1 MKKAT
6 KLVMIALM
14 SACMTCTASGCSAID
29 SAIDSPLVS
38 MIRDL
43 VEDAGIAEY
52 MGEYFDF
59 GDFFNGNDKESAKDD
74 ASDSTESGSGASG
87 SSGLTCA
94 ETGIHEMTENGV
106 CIWCNQ
112 HEHMYTELSEVIKP
126 ATCTEAGQAKYVCV
140 NGLCNSAIEKEIPAL
155 GHLD

>member
-59 GDFFNGNDKESAKDD
+59 GDFFNGNDKESSKDD
-74 ASDSTESGSGASG
+74 ASDSTESGSDANAS
-87 SSGLTCA
+87 SRSCE
-94 ETGIHEMTENGV
+94 ETGIHEYGSNET
-106 CIWCNQ
+106 CIWCGK
-112 HEHMYTELSEVIKP
+112 T
-126 ATCTEAGQAKYVCV
+126 
-140 NGLCNSAIEKEIPAL
+140 EKEIEESAS
-155 GHLD
+155 